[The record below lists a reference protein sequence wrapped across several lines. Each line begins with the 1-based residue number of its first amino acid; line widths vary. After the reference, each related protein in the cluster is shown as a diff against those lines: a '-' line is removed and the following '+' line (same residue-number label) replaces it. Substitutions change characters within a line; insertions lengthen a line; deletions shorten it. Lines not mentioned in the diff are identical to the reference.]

1 MSVNAS
7 KHELTQLIYR
17 HLKEHGL
24 HSAADELQ
32 RLSPQE
38 ESKTS
43 ASLLDI
49 YNSWLT
55 GSKKKK
61 KMPNSYKHSGFE
73 AQERTLTKAKTK
85 KKDKSAEKPKKS
97 VPAKMKKSDGMSAE
111 NVPKAKKPKTQSK
124 NKVVAAG
131 GDNSD
136 SDSSL
141 DLDKWKKL
149 ISQMTESDLAKM
161 ETINALESSAPPPRK
176 KRVRTPR
183 AKPPAKRDAPVQQN
197 NGGSGKDGQVEEKAM
212 AESSTKN
219 ITAKR
224 SRPEKTALG
233 TSCAPPIAVGDRLA
247 TPVPSPS
254 KRTPEKVERK
264 DVTPSKDKTDE
275 TMPESQKKK
284 KKKRRR
290 VEMTEGNV
298 EETTHETG
306 GDGKDIDSK
315 EETQETDEMT
325 SEPQKKKKKK
335 KMTGGNVEETTHETA
350 GDGKDK
356 DSIEETQETDET
368 TSEPQKKKKKKKK
381 KKMTGGNV
389 EETTYETGGDGKDK
403 DSKEETQET
412 DEMTSEPQKKKKKK
426 KMTGGNVEKTTH
438 ETGGDGKDKESIE
451 EKQAEDPEQEIRD
464 QLVEEKK
471 MKKKDIA
478 VHLEEVLEGRAEG
491 DAKTTVIYS
500 EENPPQNTEM
510 KRKKKKNALLKNNY
524 TELLAPPNTET
535 SSPSAEKKKKKIQAQ
550 SVEVKV
556 SIEDV
561 AGTPPLPGDP
571 PHKKKKNPPQTQS
584 LEDV

>member
-61 KMPNSYKHSGFE
+61 MPNSYKHSGFE

-97 VPAKMKKSDGMSAE
+97 VPAKRKKSDGTSAE
-111 NVPKAKKPKTQSK
+111 NVPKAKKTKTQSK

-149 ISQMTESDLAKM
+149 IFQMTESDLAKM

-224 SRPEKTALG
+224 SRPKKTALG

-254 KRTPEKVERK
+254 KRT
-264 DVTPSKDKTDE
+264 
-275 TMPESQKKK
+275 
-284 KKKRRR
+284 
-290 VEMTEGNV
+290 
-298 EETTHETG
+298 
-306 GDGKDIDSK
+306 
-315 EETQETDEMT
+315 
-325 SEPQKKKKKK
+325 
-335 KMTGGNVEETTHETA
+335 
-350 GDGKDK
+350 
-356 DSIEETQETDET
+356 
-368 TSEPQKKKKKKKK
+368 
-381 KKMTGGNV
+381 
-389 EETTYETGGDGKDK
+389 
-403 DSKEETQET
+403 
-412 DEMTSEPQKKKKKK
+412 
-426 KMTGGNVEKTTH
+426 
-438 ETGGDGKDKESIE
+438 
-451 EKQAEDPEQEIRD
+451 
-464 QLVEEKK
+464 
-471 MKKKDIA
+471 
-478 VHLEEVLEGRAEG
+478 
-491 DAKTTVIYS
+491 
-500 EENPPQNTEM
+500 
-510 KRKKKKNALLKNNY
+510 
-524 TELLAPPNTET
+524 
-535 SSPSAEKKKKKIQAQ
+535 
-550 SVEVKV
+550 
-556 SIEDV
+556 
-561 AGTPPLPGDP
+561 
-571 PHKKKKNPPQTQS
+571 
-584 LEDV
+584 